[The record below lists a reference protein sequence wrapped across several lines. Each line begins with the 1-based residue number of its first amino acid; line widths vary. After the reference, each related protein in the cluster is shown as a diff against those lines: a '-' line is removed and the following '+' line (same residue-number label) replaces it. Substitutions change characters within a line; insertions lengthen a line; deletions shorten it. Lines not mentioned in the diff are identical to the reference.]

1 MKRLLLA
8 LLMIVLVVGVVS
20 AQAKNVKNPDTFVYA
35 SFGDV
40 DSLDMAKAYDN
51 VSWAALANIYDRL
64 VEYQGTAVD
73 KFRPGLASEIPTL
86 ANGGI
91 SKDGLT
97 YTFKIRKGVKF
108 HNGYALTPEDVAYSI
123 QRNMVTDTEAGP
135 DWIWFKAF
143 WGTTGSRD
151 DDGKLILKY
160 ADIQK
165 AVSVKGDSV
174 VFKLAKP
181 FPPFLSVLAGK
192 WASVVS
198 KKWVAEQGG
207 WDGTEAGMAAANNPA
222 TGKETLYDIANGT
235 GPYKLVRWEKGVEY
249 VLIRNDAYWGPKPAL
264 KNAVRK
270 DVEEWSTRK
279 LLLLQGDADCVE
291 IAQSNYPEMES
302 EKGITI
308 YNNCNSFNLAG
319 IHFNMKINVQDNPA
333 AYSGALDGQ
342 GIPADLFSDKNVRL
356 GFMSA
361 WDEKTFIKEAMT
373 GNALDPVTPF
383 PKGMP
388 FHNDKLESR
397 GFDMKKAETYLKA
410 AWGGKLWSQGFKMD
424 LLYNSGNTSREL
436 GMKMLAENLTSL
448 NPKFQINVRAVE
460 WANFLDLRKNRQLPL
475 YFLGW
480 SPDYPDADNY
490 AFAYMHSDGDFAG
503 RQGYSDAE
511 ADKLV
516 MAAAVEVDPAKRQA
530 SYYRLQDI
538 WQRDAIAILASQ
550 TIYKRHFKDWV
561 KGYYYNPMESEQIDV
576 LPFLSK

>member
-1 MKRLLLA
+1 MKRLLIA
-8 LLMIVLVVGVVS
+8 LLMAALAVGAVS
-20 AQAKNVKNPDTFVYA
+20 AQVKNADTFVFA

-64 VEYQGTAVD
+64 VEYQGTSVE
-73 KFRPGLASEIPTL
+73 KFRPGLAVEVPTA

-108 HNGYALTPEDVAYSI
+108 HNGYPLTPEDVVYSI

-143 WGTTGSRD
+143 FGTTSSRD
-151 DDGKLILKY
+151 DDGNFILKY
-160 ADIQK
+160 ADLQK
-165 AVSVKGDSV
+165 AVSAKGDAV
-174 VFKLAKP
+174 AFKLAKP

-192 WASVVS
+192 WASIVS
-198 KKWVAEQGG
+198 KKWVIEQGG

-235 GPYKLVRWEKGVEY
+235 GPYKFVRWEKGVEY
-249 VLIRNDAYWGPKPAL
+249 VLLRNDAYWGPKPAL

-279 LLLLQGDADCVE
+279 LMLLQGDADCVE
-291 IAQSNYPEMES
+291 VAQSNYPEMES
-302 EKGITI
+302 EKGIQI
-308 YNNCNSFNLAG
+308 VNNCASFNLAG

-333 AYSGALDGQ
+333 TYSGQLDGQ
-342 GIPADLFSDKNVRL
+342 GIPADLFTDKNVRL
-356 GFMSA
+356 GFMAA

-388 FHNDKLESR
+388 FKNEKLEAR
-397 GFDMKKAETYLKA
+397 AFDLKKAESYLKA
-410 AWGGKLWSQGFKMD
+410 AWGGKLWSNGFKMD

-460 WANFLDLRKNRQLPL
+460 WANFLDLRKNKQLPL

-480 SPDYPDADNY
+480 SPDYPDPDNY
-490 AFAYMHSDGDFAG
+490 AFPYMHSEGDFAG

-511 ADKLV
+511 VDKLV
-516 MAAAVEVDPAKRQA
+516 MDAGVATDPAQRQKM
-530 SYYRLQDI
+530 YFRLQEI
-538 WQRDAIAILASQ
+538 WQRDAIAIIASQ
-550 TIYKRHFKDWV
+550 TIYKRHLKDWV

-576 LPFLSK
+576 LPSLKK